1 MNSPGY
7 PKLQLISY
15 TYQAYW
21 FFFGWV
27 CISVVDL
34 VISMCKP
41 QYSIVSTM
49 QQKLKQKQKP
59 TVFYARKHN
68 HTEKIFVPVGLL

>member
-1 MNSPGY
+1 
-7 PKLQLISY
+7 
-15 TYQAYW
+15 
-21 FFFGWV
+21 
-27 CISVVDL
+27 
-34 VISMCKP
+34 
-41 QYSIVSTM
+41 M